1 LCRFKRTFDL
11 FDKCRNNNCSE
22 NIEPKFKE
30 NIIIRTNS
38 NLVIVNIYRVT
49 LLHEN
54 ENDSALCDLMSLIS
68 DFLNLFSLMIL
79 TLMTLIG
86 KGVVLLVTVTGDFV
100 NVLRGN

>member
-1 LCRFKRTFDL
+1 MCRFKRTFDL

>member
-1 LCRFKRTFDL
+1 MTFDL